1 MSKIIAKYP
10 FELDF
15 ICTECATPLEIAPDE
30 LGDFYL
36 CFPCKHSKPIAFFF
50 SRLSKSIFSTPSVK
64 RFGDKNHSISLV
76 LEPPE
81 KITTAKSRG
90 KKNNFIVHPDKR
102 RERVG
107 KTAGNLNGRNKSEQ
121 LDGKQR
127 RHH

>member
-50 SRLSKSIFSTPSVK
+50 SRLSKSIFSVPTIK
-64 RFGDKNHSISLV
+64 RLGDKNQSISLV
-76 LEPPE
+76 LVPPE
-81 KITTAKSRG
+81 PQTQEENEAEF
-90 KKNNFIVHPDKR
+90 KKACDENATMNR
-102 RERVG
+102 
-107 KTAGNLNGRNKSEQ
+107 NLRPSGRS
-121 LDGKQR
+121 
-127 RHH
+127 